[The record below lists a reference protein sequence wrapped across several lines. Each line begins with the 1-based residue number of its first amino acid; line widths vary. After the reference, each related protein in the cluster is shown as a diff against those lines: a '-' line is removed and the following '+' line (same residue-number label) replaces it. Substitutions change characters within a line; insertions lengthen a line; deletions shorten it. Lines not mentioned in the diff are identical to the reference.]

1 VGLEA
6 GPPLV
11 LSNALGTTA
20 SVWDPQL
27 PALGERFHVLL
38 YDHLPRSSV
47 ADLGRDVLAM
57 ADDLGLDRFA
67 FCGLSLGGMVG
78 MWLAVNAPNRIGR
91 LVLACTSARFGVPEE
106 WDARAALVR
115 AEGMP
120 ALAYDALQKWFTPAY
135 PDRDRFLTMQLDIPQ
150 EDYAKGLEAIGG
162 FDFRERLAEISAP
175 TLVIAGAEDFATTPA
190 EAAFIAR
197 EIPHAC
203 LVVLEEAGHLAN
215 VEQAEAFTAAVLG
228 HLRG

>member
-20 SVWDPQL
+20 ELWDPQL
-27 PALGERFHVLL
+27 PVLGERFHVVL

-57 ADDLGLDRFA
+57 ADDLGLGRFSL
-67 FCGLSLGGMVG
+67 CGLSLGGMVG
-78 MWLAVNAPNRIGR
+78 MWLAVNAPDRIGR

-106 WDARAALVR
+106 WGARAALVR
-115 AEGMP
+115 AQGMP
-120 ALAYDALQKWFTPAY
+120 AVAYDALQKWFTPAY
-135 PDRDRFLTMQLDIPQ
+135 GGRERFLEMQLGIPR
-150 EDYAKGLEAIGG
+150 EDYAQGLEAIGG
-162 FDFRERLAEISAP
+162 FDFRERLGEIAAP
-175 TLVIAGAEDFATTPA
+175 TLVIAGAQDSATTPEDA
-190 EAAFIAR
+190 DFIAR
-197 EIPHAC
+197 GIPSAS
-203 LVVLEEAGHLAN
+203 LVVLEGAGHLAN
-215 VEQAEAFTAAVLG
+215 VEQSEAFTSAVLE